1 MIMSDSRKKFKI
13 EFPKIDLAGLRDR
26 LFKKGVRIEAFGD
39 SVMKGVMLDENK
51 RFRSYGHKA
60 GLLESDA
67 GLP

>member
-39 SVMKGVMLDENK
+39 A
-51 RFRSYGHKA
+51 R
-60 GLLESDA
+60 
-67 GLP
+67 